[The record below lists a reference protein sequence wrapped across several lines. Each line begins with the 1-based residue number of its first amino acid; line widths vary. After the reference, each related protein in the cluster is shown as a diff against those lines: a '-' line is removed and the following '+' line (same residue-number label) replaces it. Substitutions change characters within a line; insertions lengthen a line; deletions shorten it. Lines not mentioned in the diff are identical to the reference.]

1 MSSPAEFYKSL
12 PPISK
17 AYGTACLLFTVA
29 YQLGLYHPADIA
41 LLYELVL
48 SRFQVWRLITNFFFL
63 GEFSINF
70 GIRLLMI
77 ARYGVQLESGPF
89 QRRTADFLWM
99 MIFGALT
106 LLALSAIPFFR
117 SPFLG
122 VSLVFMLLYVW
133 SREFPTAN
141 INIYGLVTLKAFYLP
156 WAMLGLDVI
165 FGSPIMPD
173 LLGIIAGH
181 LYYFLTV
188 LHPLATGKNLLKT
201 PIWVHKLVMR
211 WRIGAPTG
219 TPAQP
224 DNPGAAFRGRSY
236 RVGGATAYPA
246 QPDRGSGVA
255 TTNPVQP
262 DNGPG
267 VAFRGRSYRLGG

>member
-48 SRFQVWRLITNFFFL
+48 SRFQSEIWSATGEWTFPKTNSR
-63 GEFSINF
+63 FSVDDDIWSF
-70 GIRLLMI
+70 DIIGI
-77 ARYGVQLESGPF
+77 
-89 QRRTADFLWM
+89 
-99 MIFGALT
+99 
-106 LLALSAIPFFR
+106 LLAMGHAGFR
-117 SPFLG
+117 CYLWFTNYARSLGDHCWTSLLLLNRVASTCYREELAEDTNLG
-122 VSLVFMLLYVW
+122 VSFLLQ
-133 SREFPTAN
+133 
-141 INIYGLVTLKAFYLP
+141 
-156 WAMLGLDVI
+156 
-165 FGSPIMPD
+165 
-173 LLGIIAGH
+173 
-181 LYYFLTV
+181 
-188 LHPLATGKNLLKT
+188 
-201 PIWVHKLVMR
+201 HKLVMR

-224 DNPGAAFRGRSY
+224 DNLGAAFRGRSY

>member
-12 PPISK
+12 PPVSK
-17 AYGTACLLFTVA
+17 AYGTACLVLTTA
-29 YQLGLYHPADIA
+29 CQLGLFDLVDIA
-41 LLYELVL
+41 LLYELVF
-48 SRFQVWRLITNFFFL
+48 SHFQVWRLITNFFFL
-63 GEFSINF
+63 GKFSINF
-70 GIRLLMI
+70 GIRLLVI

-89 QRRTADFLWM
+89 QRQTADFLWM

-106 LLALSAIPFFR
+106 LLALSLIPFFR

-122 VSLVFMLLYVW
+122 ISLVFMLLYVW
-133 SREFPTAN
+133 SREFPNAN

-165 FGSPIMPD
+165 FGSLIMPD

-188 LHPLATGKNLLKT
+188 LHPLATGKKLLKT

-211 WRIGAPTG
+211 LKIGAPTA

-224 DNPGAAFRGRSY
+224 DNAGAAFRGRSY
-236 RVGGATAYPA
+236 RVGEATAYPA
-246 QPDRGSGVA
+246 QPDRGSGAA
-255 TTNPVQP
+255 TTNTVQP
-262 DNGPG
+262 DSSSG